1 MASRPHS
8 PDPADILRPMS
19 AEPGRPW
26 NEKHAVFI
34 VSAGRTGTQFLAKAL
49 PQMIDDCAAF
59 HEPDT
64 LWLDRPFEYFTKVY
78 WAQVRRHGLYHMTFG
93 QTHATAT
100 HLATARYK
108 GRIDDAQATAWFDRL
123 RGRFVGKVPESIFVE
138 SNGLLWGVIDLILER
153 MPNSKVVMV
162 VRDPRAWIRSAV
174 LASHF
179 RAFKPP
185 DYDFL
190 GFSPR
195 PYHRSPADHTP
206 AAWRTMSLPDKY
218 AWLYGMLNSSL
229 LATLA
234 NNDRAVILRYEDLF
248 EGGEQRPTF
257 ERLLNFSS
265 SFGDGFSRPT
275 TLRHDLVD
283 RPMDSTR
290 EGDDGDAAAWT
301 PDEELLQRHCGEI
314 MERFGYR

>member
-1 MASRPHS
+1 
-8 PDPADILRPMS
+8 MS
-19 AEPGRPW
+19 ETPGEPW
-26 NEKHAVFI
+26 TEKHAVFI
-34 VSAGRTGTQFLAKAL
+34 VSTGRTGTQFLAKAL

-64 LWLDRPFEYFTKVY
+64 LWLDRPLEYFGGVY
-78 WAQVRRHGLYHMTFG
+78 WEQVARHGLYHMTFG

-108 GRIDDAQATAWFDRL
+108 GEVTDAEATDWFDRL
-123 RGRFVGKVPESIFVE
+123 RGRFLGKVPESIFVE
-138 SNGLLWGVIDLILER
+138 SNGLLWGVIDLIMDR

-162 VRDPRAWIRSAV
+162 VREPRAWIRSAV
-174 LASHF
+174 LASHY

-195 PYHRSPADHTP
+195 PYHREPSAYTK
-206 AAWRTMSLPDKY
+206 AEWGALSLPDKY
-218 AWLYGMLNSSL
+218 AWLYGMMNESL
-229 LATLA
+229 LEVLDD
-234 NNDRAVILRYEDLF
+234 NPRAVVLRYEDLF
-248 EGGEQRPTF
+248 EGGDQRPTF

-265 SFGDGFSRPT
+265 SFEDGFARAT
-275 TLRHDLVD
+275 TIRHDLVD

-290 EGDDGDAAAWT
+290 DGGEEDAGAYT
-301 PDEELLQRHCGEI
+301 PTEEILQRHCGAL
-314 MERFGYR
+314 MEKFGYR

>member
-1 MASRPHS
+1 MSVS
-8 PDPADILRPMS
+8 P
-19 AEPGRPW
+19 GVPW

-64 LWLDRPFEYFTKVY
+64 LWMDRLWDYFSRVY
-78 WAQVRRHGLYHMTFG
+78 WQQVKRHGIYHMTWG

-108 GRIDDAQATAWFDRL
+108 GQVTDAEATAWFDRL
-123 RGRFVGKVPESIFVE
+123 RGRWLGEVPESIFVE
-138 SNGLLWGVIDLILER
+138 SNGLLWGVVDLIMER
-153 MPNSKVVMV
+153 MPNAKVVMV
-162 VRDPRAWIRSAV
+162 VREPRAWIRSAV

-195 PYHRSPADHTP
+195 PYHQEPVAHPKAEWAR
-206 AAWRTMSLPDKY
+206 MSLPNKY
-218 AWLYGMLNSSL
+218 AWLYGMLNESL
-229 LATLA
+229 VGTLA
-234 NNDRAVILRYEDLF
+234 NNPRAIILRYEDLF
-248 EGGEQRPTF
+248 EGGGQRPAF
-257 ERLLNFSS
+257 ERLLNFAS
-265 SFGDGFSRPT
+265 SFGDGFERQT

-290 EGDDGDAAAWT
+290 EGEDANAAAYT
-301 PDEELLQRHCGEI
+301 PDEDLLQRHCGEI
-314 MERFGYR
+314 MRRFDYQ